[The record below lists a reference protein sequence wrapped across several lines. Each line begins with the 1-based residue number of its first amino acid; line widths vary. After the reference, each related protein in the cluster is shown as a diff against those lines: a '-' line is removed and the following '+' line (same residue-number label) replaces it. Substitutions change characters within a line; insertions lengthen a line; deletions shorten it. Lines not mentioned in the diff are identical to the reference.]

1 MMEALKARGN
11 SFEKILL
18 ARGRSDRALKNIL
31 DLAKKAGVKI
41 EREDRAH
48 LDRLYG
54 GPGHQGIIALAEAF
68 QYSTLD
74 DVLKRISHEKALI
87 LILDG
92 IQDPMNLGSLLRSA
106 ESAGAA
112 GVILPKDR
120 AAPVTSAVLKA
131 SAGAAEFIPV
141 VQVTNLVRAIEQ
153 LRKAGFWMFG
163 AHQDADHSLYETDLR
178 LKLGLVIGGEGK
190 GIRRLVK
197 ESCDDLVSIPLKGR
211 VASLNAAVAGAI
223 AMFEY
228 VRQCAPQCEE

>member
-1 MMEALKARGN
+1 MEALKARGN

-18 ARGRSDRALKNIL
+18 AQGRSNQALTHIL
-31 DLAKKAGVKI
+31 GLAKKAGVKI
-41 EREDRAH
+41 ERVDRAH

-54 GPGHQGIIALAEAF
+54 GPGHQGVAALVGAF
-68 QYSTLD
+68 EYATLD
-74 DVLKRISHEKALI
+74 DVLKRVSGEYALI

-112 GVILPKDR
+112 GVVLPKDR
-120 AAPVTSAVLKA
+120 AAPVTGTVLKA

-141 VQVTNLVRAIEQ
+141 VQVTNLVRVIEQ
-153 LRKAGFWMFG
+153 LRKAGFWIFG
-163 AHQDADHSLYETDLR
+163 THQDADHSLYETDLR
-178 LKLGLVIGGEGK
+178 LKLGLVVGGEGK

-197 ESCDDLVSIPLKGR
+197 ESCDNLVSIPLKGR

-228 VRQCAPQCEE
+228 VRQCGD